1 MENLLVRFLG
11 WRATILH
18 GDATVADRWEWV
30 KRHLQTGP
38 VRTLEAGCGTG
49 AMTLFAA
56 RMGNSALGLS
66 FNERNNQVAEKRA
79 AILRLSGAQFQTADL
94 RSLDALN
101 LEREAFD
108 QVLCLETIEH
118 LLEDQKL
125 LMNISRLLKKGG
137 RLLLT
142 TPYKGHFPLIGEP
155 QDPEYRTTVEDG
167 GHVRFG
173 YTSQEIRELCE
184 NAGLEVVSE
193 ELISGYVSQKLYTLS
208 CKLDAVLPHKL
219 VWLLTL
225 PLRPLRKLDRL
236 LTDLLEYPGLS
247 LAVVAIKKAN

>member
-38 VRTLEAGCGTG
+38 LRTLEAGCGTG

-56 RMGNSALGLS
+56 RVGNKALGLS

-79 AILRLSGAQFQTADL
+79 AILRLSGAQFQTANL
-94 RSLDALN
+94 RALDTLN

-118 LLEDQKL
+118 LVEDEKL
-125 LMNISRLLKKGG
+125 LKNISSLLKKVAACYSPL
-137 RLLLT
+137 RTKATSLLLANPKIQNT
-142 TPYKGHFPLIGEP
+142 EPPLK
-155 QDPEYRTTVEDG
+155 T
-167 GHVRFG
+167 
-173 YTSQEIRELCE
+173 
-184 NAGLEVVSE
+184 AGTC
-193 ELISGYVSQKLYTLS
+193 G
-208 CKLDAVLPHKL
+208 LDI
-219 VWLLTL
+219 
-225 PLRPLRKLDRL
+225 LRK
-236 LTDLLEYPGLS
+236 
-247 LAVVAIKKAN
+247 KFANCARKPVWKWFLKN